1 MTRYR
6 RTRHS
11 CLRRAGVAMLFAGS
25 AGSAG
30 AAPGAEVKFGARIT
44 YGEVIRVQSRDPAL
58 LTGVNAAAIGLR
70 GSGSGGN
77 ADDANTNYAR
87 GEAASRALKGLFEL
101 SAAEG
106 PWSAALRVKAW
117 RDQGLLHDA
126 RPWGNV
132 INDYAPG
139 APLGDAGAAR
149 RSRFDGVALVD
160 AWVQRSGRVGN
171 MALLARV
178 GQQSLDWGGRTLHQ
192 GGLEALNPRDLPA
205 LRRAGAAPLETLV
218 PRPMLFGRI
227 EPLPGLALEAYYQ
240 TRFRPTALDV
250 CGTLW
255 SMSDYLLDGC
265 DKVMSG
271 APPLSDR
278 ARVERGAFQKRLP
291 TPKPRAHE
299 FGVGASWRLPE
310 LDLELGLYHA
320 RYTARMPLPGLRRS
334 LRADG
339 PALIPGDPDG
349 RNMAYFTEY
358 PEGLRITAL
367 TLSRKRGATT
377 LYGELSYRPET
388 PLMLAPGDVLPPF
401 LNAGVPALLRARAN
415 AVAPGGVFHGY
426 DLYAMWQA
434 QLGARHEWTLGGVA
448 LAASVEAVGKHVR
461 ALPDPALLRYGRA
474 DIFGVG
480 PVAGACNVTT
490 GNPARQCSLAGYNT
504 PDAWGYRLRLDAR
517 LPPPLPQLSA
527 NASLLFAHDVKGWS
541 GDFLLNQGR
550 KSAALALRFEYR
562 QRYLAEIG
570 YNPSWGGQYH
580 PAADRDTASLAL
592 GVRF

>member
-11 CLRRAGVAMLFAGS
+11 LLRRAGVAMLF

-30 AAPGAEVKFGARIT
+30 AAPGAEVKFGARVT

-106 PWSAALRVKAW
+106 PWLAALRVKAW

-278 ARVERGAFQKRLP
+278 ARVELGVFQKRLP

-299 FGVGASWRLPE
+299 FGVGASWRLPA

-334 LRADG
+334 LRVDG

-401 LNAGVPALLRARAN
+401 LSAGVPALLRARAN

-448 LAASVEAVGKHVR
+448 LTASVEAVGKHVR
-461 ALPDPALLRYGRA
+461 VLPDPALLRYGRA

-517 LPPPLPQLSA
+517 LPAPLPQLSA

-580 PAADRDTASLAL
+580 PAADRDTASMAL